1 MENLRKKYESVL
13 CLDNVIGLDIATR
26 ADSISPEC
34 YDYLEELNGRTDL
47 IVELGLQSIHEET
60 LKFINRGH
68 DLKCFEDAVHELQ
81 KRNIKVVVHVINGLP
96 GETKEMMVDT
106 IKYLNDLHVDG
117 VKIHMLH
124 VIEHTDLAYYYREH
138 PFHLL
143 TKEEYIDVVVEQLQ
157 YLNEDI
163 VIHRITG
170 DPVKEDLIA
179 PDWLIKKVV
188 VLNDI
193 DKEMVKRNV
202 YHKKKTFAECLLYLI
217 WINSFFNKPITK
229 SCFKVFDC
237 FYFSVRKYYICIF
250 HC

>member
-1 MENLRKKYESVL
+1 MREAQSGKGFRFHAAIRKY
-13 CLDNVIGLDIATR
+13 G
-26 ADSISPEC
+26 
-34 YDYLEELNGRTDL
+34 
-47 IVELGLQSIHEET
+47 
-60 LKFINRGH
+60 
-68 DLKCFEDAVHELQ
+68 EDAFL
-81 KRNIKVVVHVINGLP
+81 
-96 GETKEMMVDT
+96 DT
-106 IKYLNDLHVDG
+106 IKYLNNLHVDG

-124 VIEHTDLAYYYREH
+124 VIEHTDLADYYREH

-202 YHKKKTFAECLLYLI
+202 YQGDKA
-217 WINSFFNKPITK
+217 
-229 SCFKVFDC
+229 
-237 FYFSVRKYYICIF
+237 
-250 HC
+250 